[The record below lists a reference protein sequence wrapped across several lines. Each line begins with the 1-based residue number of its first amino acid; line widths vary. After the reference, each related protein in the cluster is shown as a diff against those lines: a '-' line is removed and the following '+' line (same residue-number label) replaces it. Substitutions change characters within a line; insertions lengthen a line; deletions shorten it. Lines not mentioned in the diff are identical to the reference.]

1 MLLHVIM
8 NVCPLRYNMPSAG
21 LPFPKLYAGYF
32 GVVCFTVVVG
42 NFLVCVFPGEIKF
55 SSLLVKLSDTCL
67 VLSAIWRSCDGKS
80 GLKCR

>member
-1 MLLHVIM
+1 
-8 NVCPLRYNMPSAG
+8 MPSAG

-55 SSLLVKLSDTCL
+55 SSLLVKLSDTYL